1 MKLQSRP
8 SHGALRYAQAVAA
21 APLLQ
26 DCGSHPCCTLVCPAL
41 CAARTDSALQ
51 ELGIKSVSDLAKWKF
66 AAWAHA
72 LTTLAAYERLDS
84 GSR

>member
-1 MKLQSRP
+1 M
-8 SHGALRYAQAVAA
+8 ALPCTQAVAA

-26 DCGSHPCCTLVCPAL
+26 DLGLTLAAPVRRAL

-66 AAWAHA
+66 AAWAQA
-72 LTTLAAYERLDS
+72 LTTLAAYERLDG